1 LDDYGAKLM
10 PVVRKCDFGMVCT
23 RCLRVLDVG
32 EKYGSR
38 DRQTLCIPCIE
49 AKQNA
54 QTGGKAS
61 KMSGES
67 GRVIRDPR
75 GL

>member
-1 LDDYGAKLM
+1 M
-10 PVVRKCDFGMVCT
+10 PVVKKCDAGMVCT
-23 RCLRVLDVG
+23 RCLRVLTVG

-38 DRQTLCIPCIE
+38 DRQVLCMPCIAE
-49 AKQNA
+49 KKDSKS
-54 QTGGKAS
+54 GGKAS

-67 GRVIRDPR
+67 GRVIRDTR

>member
-1 LDDYGAKLM
+1 MPHVKKSEYGL
-10 PVVRKCDFGMVCT
+10 VCT

-32 EKYGSR
+32 EKYSSR
-38 DRQTLCIPCIE
+38 DRQVLCIPCIE
-49 AKQNA
+49 SKENAKS
-54 QTGGKAS
+54 GGKAG
-61 KMSGES
+61 KMSGDS